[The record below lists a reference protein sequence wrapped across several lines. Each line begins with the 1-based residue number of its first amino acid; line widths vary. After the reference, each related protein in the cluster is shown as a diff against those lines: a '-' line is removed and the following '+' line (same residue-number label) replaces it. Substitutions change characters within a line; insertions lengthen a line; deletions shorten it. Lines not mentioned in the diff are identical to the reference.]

1 MTGLHWFAD
10 VQWFSMLLT
19 GQFGIWHD
27 ITIYYPFSDIPTS
40 IGTSVHV
47 GGQKYGLWMCGIHT
61 FGYFWGMKWH
71 QWSAIY
77 RSFHCP
83 TFPAKKN
90 FPKKKTDIVGV
101 LRIFVEVPCLTS
113 FGWNLPKSHGKIH
126 GDPGSQGSQ
135 LTRPKSGT
143 VFLHLPRMLKKIHGT
158 PALQRKIMENDPQ
171 MMGPHLCHIQ
181 LLGTIFEI
189 DSKTWKKNWSGTFMF
204 WCPPVKNSRPR
215 PFLDNITSLP
225 CLWSAKKRCPSPGG
239 EFITHKEQ
247 LQSLLKIS
255 SHLEIQIIQNLFGL
269 GNWVSTKWP
278 TLTATKTSIQ
288 GARDKEGTWYSS
300 SHSIVSPTLCPINP
314 RLTILT
320 SSHLTWQWKLSIFNW
335 WIKTHAGDIT
345 GVVTYIQ
352 DGKKKL
358 KSWWPPWTTRT
369 FHKWVV

>member
-1 MTGLHWFAD
+1 MHGVLYLLCSKTIDTTDRWL
-10 VQWFSMLLT
+10 VSTVCRCSMVSMLLT

-83 TFPAKKN
+83 TFPAKKTSQ
-90 FPKKKTDIVGV
+90 KKNWHSWCVEDFCWGSMFDFFRVE
-101 LRIFVEVPCLTS
+101 LAEVPRQDPWRPRVPRVPTHAPEV
-113 FGWNLPKSHGKIH
+113 WNSLFASA
-126 GDPGSQGSQ
+126 
-135 LTRPKSGT
+135 
-143 VFLHLPRMLKKIHGT
+143 RMLKKIHGT

-225 CLWSAKKRCPSPGG
+225 CLWSAKKGVHLLG
-239 EFITHKEQ
+239 ENH
-247 LQSLLKIS
+247 
-255 SHLEIQIIQNLFGL
+255 
-269 GNWVSTKWP
+269 
-278 TLTATKTSIQ
+278 
-288 GARDKEGTWYSS
+288 
-300 SHSIVSPTLCPINP
+300 NP
-314 RLTILT
+314 
-320 SSHLTWQWKLSIFNW
+320 
-335 WIKTHAGDIT
+335 
-345 GVVTYIQ
+345 
-352 DGKKKL
+352 
-358 KSWWPPWTTRT
+358 
-369 FHKWVV
+369 